1 MSFFQLKFLYRP
13 YKGVL
18 YEKRHSRNTEALG
31 AKIGCDA
38 FVKDIEG
45 VAANGKTKLQQGRK
59 T

>member
-1 MSFFQLKFLYRP
+1 MLYNL
-13 YKGVL
+13 L
-18 YEKRHSRNTEALG
+18 YSLG

>member
-1 MSFFQLKFLYRP
+1 MSAAMPRNRRTRYQLP
-13 YKGVL
+13 NN
-18 YEKRHSRNTEALG
+18 RHALG

>member
-1 MSFFQLKFLYRP
+1 MLKNFVVVCLP
-13 YKGVL
+13 
-18 YEKRHSRNTEALG
+18 LG